1 METITHQDGTEYK
14 IERRGSGRWFDT
26 YFVYANN
33 HYFRVF
39 ANSPTEAM
47 NKARA
52 EYTRRL
58 QATLQLTH

>member
-14 IERRGSGRWFDT
+14 IERRGSGRVSDV

-33 HYFRVF
+33 RFFRVF

-47 NKARA
+47 NKART
-52 EYTRRL
+52 EYTRLL
-58 QATLQLTH
+58 QATM